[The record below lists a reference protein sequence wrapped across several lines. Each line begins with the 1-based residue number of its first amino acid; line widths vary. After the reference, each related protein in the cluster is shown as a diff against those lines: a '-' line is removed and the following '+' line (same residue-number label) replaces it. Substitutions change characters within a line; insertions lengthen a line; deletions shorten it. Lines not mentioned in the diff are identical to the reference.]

1 MKNEA
6 YYPVGRTRTNS
17 VRLGTGVSIGKT
29 LKTQVAVCILLII
42 VLGIIRITPDGE
54 FLKTKNAVRLILTQN
69 TDVIGQINKIKSAFI
84 AEENIDAMSPV
95 AEFVNPA
102 PDGKI
107 SAGFGVQDAGSSGF
121 HYGVDIKMTPSG
133 NILSAAAGEVTEIAT
148 NEELGTYIV
157 IKHSDEIF
165 TTYAHLG
172 EILPDVGEKVHGG
185 KTIARVNDEDNTFY
199 FEIRRNDTYLDPAE
213 FIDFGE

>member
-6 YYPVGRTRTNS
+6 YYTPQRARTNT
-17 VRLGTGVSIGKT
+17 VRLSSGNSFGKT
-29 LKTQVAVCILLII
+29 LKTQALICTLLIV
-42 VLGIIRITPDGE
+42 VLGIIRITPEGQ
-54 FLKTKNAVRLILTQN
+54 FQKTKKAINLILTQN
-69 TDVIGQINKIKSAFI
+69 TDVIGQINKIKSTFTT
-84 AEENIDAMSPV
+84 EENIDAVSPV
-95 AEFVNPA
+95 TEFINPA

-107 SAGFGVQDAGSSGF
+107 STGFGVQDAGNSGF
-121 HYGVDIKMTPSG
+121 HYGVDIKMMPKG
-133 NILSAAAGEVTEIAT
+133 NILSAASGEVTEIAT
-148 NEELGTYIV
+148 NEEFGTYII

-185 KTIARVNDEDNTFY
+185 KTIARVNDEDNIFY
-199 FEIRRNDTYLDPAE
+199 FEIRRNDTYLDPTE